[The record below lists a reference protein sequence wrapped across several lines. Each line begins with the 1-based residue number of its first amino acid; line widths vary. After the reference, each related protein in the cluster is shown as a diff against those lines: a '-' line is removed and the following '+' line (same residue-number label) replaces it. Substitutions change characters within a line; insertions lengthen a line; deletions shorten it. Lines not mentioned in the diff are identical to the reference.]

1 LKKQSNATMGQVDE
15 LKGKNIKKK
24 QQMEEEQ
31 MSEKD
36 GNEE

>member
-1 LKKQSNATMGQVDE
+1 MGQVDE